1 MFSRSNMLVALSVLL
16 AASLL
21 PQSAA
26 LSAAL
31 CMVPVQIFL
40 FGFTTRLYN
49 QTAPRTSI
57 INIGLLAGLGT
68 MLYHPFV
75 WMVPACF
82 MGLAGMRPFRLNEW
96 LLLGAALLTPLY
108 FVLSFE
114 YVFEG
119 RQYMRHIPRF
129 DLELPQALNATH
141 ITILV
146 VAAIWLIA
154 GITSLQGNLR
164 RMLIQSRKYWY
175 HLVFTGLW
183 LLPGIFVSG
192 SNMAG
197 GLVLLIFPFAGL
209 AANAFVSKERSVPQ
223 ILLFWMIAVAIGA
236 AQWAFSTGRW

>member
-1 MFSRSNMLVALSVLL
+1 
-16 AASLL
+16 
-21 PQSAA
+21 
-26 LSAAL
+26 
-31 CMVPVQIFL
+31 
-40 FGFTTRLYN
+40 
-49 QTAPRTSI
+49 
-57 INIGLLAGLGT
+57 
-68 MLYHPFV
+68 
-75 WMVPACF
+75 
-82 MGLAGMRPFRLNEW
+82 MRPFRLNEW

-119 RQYMRHIPRF
+119 RQYMRHIPKF
-129 DLELPQALNATH
+129 DLAMPQALNATH

-146 VAAIWLIA
+146 VAAIWLVA
-154 GITSLQGNLR
+154 GAASLQGNLR